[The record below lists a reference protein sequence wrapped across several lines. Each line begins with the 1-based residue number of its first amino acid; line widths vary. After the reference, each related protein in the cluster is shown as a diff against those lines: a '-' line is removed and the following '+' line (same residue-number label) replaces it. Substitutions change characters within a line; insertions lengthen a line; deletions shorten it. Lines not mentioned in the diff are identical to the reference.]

1 MFNSTQNSN
10 TPSTSINK
18 PSSNKSGS
26 KATGRWTKEEHQRF
40 VEGLKKFGKNWK
52 LVEEHVGTRNGAQIR
67 SHAQKF
73 FNRLE
78 REFNLKFEDLNLQSD
93 KLKFEETLKLISGHS
108 PTTTS
113 TAQETPVKESKVPE
127 KIQKGLSPIPEV
139 PCKFDTLVQNS
150 MRSNTLSVSN
160 SPKLNH
166 FEYPPALVK
175 RASRKMSEDIL
186 QTKSYSLFDVVMSK
200 LKLSNNMV
208 SSPKLSDLV
217 EISSSTRSSFDATNM
232 KPQSFKPVMKAEP
245 VLNLSFRP
253 NPRKMSEDN
262 VLAYMRFNQASKPPV
277 ENLSEYETITK
288 KVKQY

>member
-113 TAQETPVKESKVPE
+113 TAQGNYSFYYKGLIVTIETPVKESKVPE

-160 SPKLNH
+160 SNI
-166 FEYPPALVK
+166 FC
-175 RASRKMSEDIL
+175 
-186 QTKSYSLFDVVMSK
+186 
-200 LKLSNNMV
+200 
-208 SSPKLSDLV
+208 
-217 EISSSTRSSFDATNM
+217 
-232 KPQSFKPVMKAEP
+232 
-245 VLNLSFRP
+245 
-253 NPRKMSEDN
+253 
-262 VLAYMRFNQASKPPV
+262 
-277 ENLSEYETITK
+277 
-288 KVKQY
+288 